1 MYLEEVGRIA
11 PSLALCSLLRG
22 VFRVVVR
29 IVAVFLARSSLAGS
43 SLCLFASRGRQLQPG
58 NLPLL
63 EIRARIHEDVAL
75 QALGGSMLLGEAVV
89 RVVAD
94 TDLLAKLAD
103 FHAAVLNQPGNLAP
117 DLIRV
122 LRDGHAFDID
132 FGEVDVFLFD
142 I

>member
-43 SLCLFASRGRQLQPG
+43 GLCLFASRGRQLRPG

-63 EIRARIHEDVAL
+63 EIRTRIHEDVAL
-75 QALGGSMLLGEAVV
+75 QALGGSMLLAEAVV

>member
-1 MYLEEVGRIA
+1 MKRLY
-11 PSLALCSLLRG
+11 ALL
-22 VFRVVVR
+22 
-29 IVAVFLARSSLAGS
+29 
-43 SLCLFASRGRQLQPG
+43 
-58 NLPLL
+58 
-63 EIRARIHEDVAL
+63 
-75 QALGGSMLLGEAVV
+75 
-89 RVVAD
+89 
-94 TDLLAKLAD
+94 TDLLAELAD

>member
-1 MYLEEVGRIA
+1 MPA
-11 PSLALCSLLRG
+11 
-22 VFRVVVR
+22 
-29 IVAVFLARSSLAGS
+29 AVFAFLLAAVGSFNPAISLFLKYA
-43 SLCLFASRGRQLQPG
+43 LA
-58 NLPLL
+58 
-63 EIRARIHEDVAL
+63 EDVAL

-132 FGEVDVFLFD
+132 LRRGRRLPLRHLMSTCAWFLVRCDAPWCFRWEGSAQNP
-142 I
+142 

>member
-1 MYLEEVGRIA
+1 
-11 PSLALCSLLRG
+11 
-22 VFRVVVR
+22 
-29 IVAVFLARSSLAGS
+29 
-43 SLCLFASRGRQLQPG
+43 
-58 NLPLL
+58 
-63 EIRARIHEDVAL
+63 
-75 QALGGSMLLGEAVV
+75 MLLGEAVV

-94 TDLLAKLAD
+94 TDLLAKLAG

>member
-1 MYLEEVGRIA
+1 MYLEEVARIA
-11 PSLALCSLLRG
+11 PSFALCSLLRG
-22 VFRVVVR
+22 VFRVIIR
-29 IVAVFLARSSLAGS
+29 IVVFLARSSLASS
-43 SLCLFASRGRQLQPG
+43 SLCLFASRSRQLQSS

-63 EIRARIHEDVAL
+63 EIRARIHEDIAL

-94 TDLLAKLAD
+94 TDLLAELAG
-103 FHAAVLNQPGNLAP
+103 FHAAVLDQPGNLAP